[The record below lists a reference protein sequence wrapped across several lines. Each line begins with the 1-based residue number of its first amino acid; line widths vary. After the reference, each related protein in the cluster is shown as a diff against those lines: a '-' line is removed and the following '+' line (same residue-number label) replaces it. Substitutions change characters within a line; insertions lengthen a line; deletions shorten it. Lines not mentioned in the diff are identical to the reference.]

1 MESLGHPDSIP
12 RPCQTCRA
20 DAPTMARQRADTPV
34 TCRADTP
41 AEQRCPERATSYVQA
56 LGLGNPDC
64 MPRPCQTCRAD
75 TPTMAR
81 HRGGTQ
87 TRYPVPAVVR
97 HVSAHR
103 RCAPERQGDRA
114 RPARPRSYKKRR
126 PRYRHQCLHRH
137 HRHRQRFHAWLPLL
151 PSSPPRP
158 VLLSLFSCP
167 SIYLESTLADIMVPI
182 FCGRMGQREGQAH
195 TGWLRTQ
202 QRLTSLHLA

>member
-41 AEQRCPERATSYVQA
+41 AEQRCPERATSNFQA

-81 HRGGTQ
+81 HRGDTQ

-114 RPARPRSYKKRR
+114 RPARPRSYKKDARVIAINALTVTITIVSDFMLGFLSSR
-126 PRYRHQCLHRH
+126 
-137 HRHRQRFHAWLPLL
+137 PLL
-151 PSSPPRP
+151 LVPSFSRSSP
-158 VLLSLFSCP
+158 VHLSIWSQRWLIFFEKKKVETTIQKP
-167 SIYLESTLADIMVPI
+167 SY
-182 FCGRMGQREGQAH
+182 G
-195 TGWLRTQ
+195 
-202 QRLTSLHLA
+202 